1 MENNFAVYPQKKK
14 KQKKKPNK
22 KKTKQTNKHPNT
34 KITPTPPSKYE
45 PNKQASHTKIM
56 PNSNLTKPYN
66 L

>member
-1 MENNFAVYPQKKK
+1 MYLKWKTILPFILKK
-14 KQKKKPNK
+14 K

>member
-1 MENNFAVYPQKKK
+1 MYLKWKTILPFILKKKKKK
-14 KQKKKPNK
+14 KQTN
-22 KKTKQTNKHPNT
+22 KQTNKHPNT
-34 KITPTPPSKYE
+34 KITLTPPSKYE